1 MIYNKN
7 AERIVSFIR
16 NVFRERE
23 RERERDITSET
34 IRIRYY

>member
-1 MIYNKN
+1 MIHNKN

-23 RERERDITSET
+23 RERHHFRDNQD
-34 IRIRYY
+34 

>member
-1 MIYNKN
+1 MIHNKN

-23 RERERDITSET
+23 RERDITSET

>member
-1 MIYNKN
+1 MIHNKN

-23 RERERDITSET
+23 RDITSET

>member
-1 MIYNKN
+1 MIHNKN

-23 RERERDITSET
+23 RERERERHHFRDNQD
-34 IRIRYY
+34 

>member
-23 RERERDITSET
+23 RERERHHFRDNQD
-34 IRIRYY
+34 